1 MDRAAMP
8 SAVGMT
14 PHLAAHVHALLVKTG
29 LSKTAKKFE
38 AEFEG
43 EVSLPLP
50 ALP

>member
-1 MDRAAMP
+1 MP